1 MATSNNTSPVPY
13 RLYGSFASLW
23 TGKTRSYLRKKGIP
37 FVEYLPCTPHF
48 RENVTP
54 QVGNKRIPMLEAP
67 DGTIIQDS
75 NEIFAYLESRY
86 PEPPAIPDTPRQ
98 RLAAHLLE
106 LFAAEP
112 LGKVAWHFRWR
123 FPEENQRF
131 VTMDFGRSF
140 RPQGTNE
147 ELMHYG
153 GIIANRMD
161 GHAAAI
167 GFSTDLSP
175 ALDELYHDILDIL
188 EVHFTTHPYLL
199 GGLPSAGD
207 FALMAPLFAHLG
219 RDPYPLHIMQRR
231 APRVFRWVEHMNT
244 PEIRMPEFSDT
255 PQSYLPNDE
264 VPEQV
269 VKLLRLLIDGF
280 GDVYTSTAVLYKEW
294 VRMNSNAPP
303 ETPISE
309 TGVDQPSLGRVNVEL
324 RGVPYSCE
332 SNPHGLWILQRALNH
347 YATFDDDMRADSE
360 ALVKDMGAESILNIK
375 LDRPLM
381 RANYRLA
388 AG

>member
-1 MATSNNTSPVPY
+1 MTNGVNISQEPY

-54 QVGNKRIPMLEAP
+54 HVGNKRIPVLEAP

-75 NEIFAYLESRY
+75 NEIFQYLEERY
-86 PEPPAIPDTPRQ
+86 PEPPAVPEAPRQ
-98 RLAAHLLE
+98 RLVAYLLE
-106 LFAAEP
+106 LFAAES

-123 FPEENQRF
+123 FPEENLRF

-140 RPQGTNE
+140 RPQGSNE

-167 GFSTDLSP
+167 GLTE
-175 ALDELYHDILDIL
+175 ALYPTLLELYHEVLDVL
-188 EVHFTTHPYLL
+188 EAHFTSYPYLL
-199 GGLPSAGD
+199 GGLPSTGD

-255 PQSYLPNDE
+255 PQAYLAGDE
-264 VPEQV
+264 VPENV
-269 VKLLRLLIDGF
+269 VRLLRMLIADF
-280 GDVYTSTAVLYKEW
+280 GSVFTSTATLYNEW
-294 VRMNSNAPP
+294 ATLHSNAPP
-303 ETPISE
+303 ETPLSDI
-309 TGVDQPSLGRVNVEL
+309 GADQPSLGRIHVDL
-324 RGVPYSCE
+324 RGHPYSCE
-332 SNPHGLWILQRALNH
+332 SNPHGLWILQRALDH
-347 YATFDDDMRADSE
+347 YASFDDATRAE
-360 ALVKDMGAESILNIK
+360 AQSLIEAIGAQSILDIK
-375 LDRPLM
+375 LNRPLM

-388 AG
+388 VG

>member
-1 MATSNNTSPVPY
+1 MTRTGNKSQEAY

-23 TGKTRSYLRKKGIP
+23 TGKIRSYLRKKAIP

-48 RENVTP
+48 REHVTP
-54 QVGNKRIPMLEAP
+54 HVGNKRIPVLEAP

-75 NEIFAYLESRY
+75 NEIFQYLEERF
-86 PEPPAIPDTPRQ
+86 PEPPAVPKTPRQ
-98 RLAAHLLE
+98 RLVAYLLE
-106 LFAAEP
+106 LFAAES

-123 FPEENQRF
+123 FPEENLRF

-140 RPQGTNE
+140 RPQGSNE

-167 GFSTDLSP
+167 GLTEPLYP
-175 ALDELYHDILDIL
+175 ALVELYHEVLDIL
-188 EVHFTTHPYLL
+188 EAHFTSYPYLL
-199 GGLPSAGD
+199 GGLPSTGD

-255 PQSYLPNDE
+255 PQAYLPDDE
-264 VPEQV
+264 VPESV
-269 VKLLRLLIDGF
+269 ARLLRMLIADF
-280 GDVYTSTAVLYKEW
+280 GSIFTSTAALYNEW
-294 VRMNSNAPP
+294 TTLHSNAPP
-303 ETPISE
+303 ETPLSD
-309 TGVDQPSLGRVNVEL
+309 TGADQPSIGRIQVHL
-324 RGVPYSCE
+324 RGHPYSCE
-332 SNPHGLWILQRALNH
+332 SNPHGLWILQRALDH
-347 YATFDDDMRADSE
+347 YASFDDATRAE
-360 ALVKDMGAESILNIK
+360 AQSLIDAMGAQPILDIK
-375 LDRPLM
+375 LNRPLM

-388 AG
+388 VR